1 MLMIR
6 DMRQGKEIS
15 NSIHGRKE
23 LSFSEWVQ
31 DAAVGLPPDASE
43 SDTGT
48 IRPYHGHRLSF
59 E

>member
-1 MLMIR
+1 MIR

-43 SDTGT
+43 NDTGT
-48 IRPYHGHRLSF
+48 IRLYHGHRLSF